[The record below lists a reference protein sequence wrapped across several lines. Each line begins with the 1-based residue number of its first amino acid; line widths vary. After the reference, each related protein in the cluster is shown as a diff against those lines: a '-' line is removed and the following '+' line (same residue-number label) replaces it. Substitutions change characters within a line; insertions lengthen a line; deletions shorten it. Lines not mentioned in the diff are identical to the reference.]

1 MAQEFF
7 LEKLYSFF
15 FFFAAFLAVFFAA
28 FFFAMKITSPFFLP
42 DRLSRSSYTNSIT
55 QF

>member
-15 FFFAAFLAVFFAA
+15 FFFATFFAA
-28 FFFAMKITSPFFLP
+28 FFFAMKITSPFFLLIAYRDHRTSP
-42 DRLSRSSYTNSIT
+42 VYHRFTP
-55 QF
+55 